1 MSDKITPVKDL
12 ATTGMPPRTEVQVAM
27 INAAAKIAAAKV
39 AVIGDEYNRNHDF
52 FKTEFERISQTIEQ
66 KGW

>member
-1 MSDKITPVKDL
+1 MTNELKPIKDL
-12 ATTGMPPRTEVQVAM
+12 MKDRMPPRTEVKIAM

-52 FKTEFERISQTIEQ
+52 FKNEFERISKVIYDQ
-66 KGW
+66 GW